1 MGSRANSSTIA
12 YDYVEVTREVLND
25 EDVDH
30 DVEVVP
36 TRFDSRK
43 EVDLHK
49 SIPLMDARMFGNHT
63 HVSNNH
69 HNDHTQ

>member
-1 MGSRANSSTIA
+1 M
-12 YDYVEVTREVLND
+12 LND

-69 HNDHTQ
+69 HHNDHTQ